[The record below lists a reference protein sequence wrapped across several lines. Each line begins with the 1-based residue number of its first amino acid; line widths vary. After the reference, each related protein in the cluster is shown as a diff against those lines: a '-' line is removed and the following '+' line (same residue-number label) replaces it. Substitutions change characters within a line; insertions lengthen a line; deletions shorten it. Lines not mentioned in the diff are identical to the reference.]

1 MRYKA
6 RSRPDVCDSTITNAT
21 GQISCVSFSNCGMT
35 RMDNGAKLRQKGSNR
50 SARHMFGDPPKHL
63 PQHFAVVVVPEFTM
77 MPVTSAIEPL
87 RLANRMSEKSLYK
100 WTMHSADGQPV
111 AASNGILAM
120 VDGDL
125 TAIPEGATILICAG
139 LNVQHHTDK
148 RLVAWLRKVARK
160 GTNIGAVC
168 TGAHILAEAGL
179 LDGYKCTIHW
189 ENLPGFS
196 EAFPEID
203 STGGLFEI
211 DRDRFTSAGGTTA
224 LDMMLTLIASQHG
237 PELAS
242 SVAEGILHS
251 PIRHHSEHQRM
262 SLPARIGARHPKLV
276 GIIEEME
283 QNLEEPLSPSILAK
297 QAGLSTRQ
305 LERLFRRYLD
315 RSPKRYYL
323 ELRLKKAR
331 SLLLQTDMSVIN
343 VALACGFSSPSHF
356 SKCYRAFY
364 GRTPYRERGIPVIDA
379 APAEA

>member
-1 MRYKA
+1 
-6 RSRPDVCDSTITNAT
+6 
-21 GQISCVSFSNCGMT
+21 
-35 RMDNGAKLRQKGSNR
+35 
-50 SARHMFGDPPKHL
+50 MFGDPPKQL
-63 PQHFAVVVVPEFTM
+63 PQHFAVVMVPEFTM

-87 RLANRMSEKSLYK
+87 RIANRLSEKTLYK
-100 WTMHSADGQPV
+100 WTMHSVDGQPV
-111 AASNGILAM
+111 AASNNILAM

-125 TAIPEGATILICAG
+125 NAVPENATILICAG

-160 GTNIGAVC
+160 GTDIGAVC

-179 LDGYKCTIHW
+179 LDGHKCTIHW
-189 ENLPGFS
+189 ENLPGFT

-203 STGGLFEI
+203 ATGGLFEI

-283 QNLEEPLSPSILAK
+283 KNLEEPLSPSLLAK

-343 VALACGFSSPSHF
+343 VALACGFASPSHF

-364 GRTPYRERGIPVIDA
+364 GRTPYRERGIPVIDH
-379 APAEA
+379 AEAV

>member
-1 MRYKA
+1 
-6 RSRPDVCDSTITNAT
+6 
-21 GQISCVSFSNCGMT
+21 
-35 RMDNGAKLRQKGSNR
+35 
-50 SARHMFGDPPKHL
+50 MFGDKPVNL
-63 PQHFAVVVVPEFTM
+63 PQPFALVVLPEFTM

-87 RLANRMSEKSLYK
+87 RIANRLSEKSLYK
-100 WTMHSADGQPV
+100 WTMHSLDGKPV
-111 AASNGILAM
+111 PASNGILAM

-125 TAIPEGATILICAG
+125 EAIPQGATVIVCGG
-139 LNVQHHTDK
+139 LNVQKHTDK
-148 RLVAWLRKVARK
+148 PLLSWLRKADRR
-160 GTNIGAVC
+160 GADIGAVC
-168 TGAHILAEAGL
+168 TGAHVLAEAGL
-179 LDGYKCTIHW
+179 LDEYKCTIHW
-189 ENLPGFS
+189 ENLPGFT

-203 STGGLFEI
+203 ATGGLFEI

-224 LDMMLTLIASQHG
+224 LDMMLTMIATQHG
-237 PELAS
+237 ADLAAA
-242 SVAEGILHS
+242 VAEAVLHS

-276 GIIEEME
+276 GIIGEME
-283 QNLEEPLSPSILAK
+283 KNLEDPLPPSVLAK

-331 SLLLQTDMSVIN
+331 SLLLQTGLSVIN

-364 GRTPYRERGIPVIDA
+364 GRTPYRERGIPSITDA
-379 APAEA
+379 

>member
-1 MRYKA
+1 V
-6 RSRPDVCDSTITNAT
+6 S
-21 GQISCVSFSNCGMT
+21 IS
-35 RMDNGAKLRQKGSNR
+35 AP
-50 SARHMFGDPPKHL
+50 SAR
-63 PQHFAVVVVPEFTM
+63 
-77 MPVTSAIEPL
+77 
-87 RLANRMSEKSLYK
+87 
-100 WTMHSADGQPV
+100 
-111 AASNGILAM
+111 
-120 VDGDL
+120 
-125 TAIPEGATILICAG
+125 
-139 LNVQHHTDK
+139 
-148 RLVAWLRKVARK
+148 
-160 GTNIGAVC
+160 
-168 TGAHILAEAGL
+168 GAHLLAEAGL
-179 LDGYKCTIHW
+179 LDGYKCTLHW
-189 ENLPGFS
+189 ENLPGFA

-203 STGGLFEI
+203 ATGGLFEI

-242 SVAEGILHS
+242 PS
-251 PIRHHSEHQRM
+251 PRASCIRRSATTANTSACR
-262 SLPARIGARHPKLV
+262 LPARIGARHPKLV

-283 QNLEEPLSPSILAK
+283 ENLEEPLSPSILAK

-364 GRTPYRERGIPVIDA
+364 GRTPYRERGIPVIDSA
-379 APAEA
+379 TRRANSLQIEKGGSSLIRPSTCEFATGGILRTSRVRIHLRAIVFTVSLPRTAIAIPT